1 MIRTFADRIGLDPW
15 DIEPKSLREF
25 VEANE
30 SEPMSRYRVG
40 SPCRF
45 IRRLDLFVHVIVPEM
60 VVERHPLWACYLR
73 TTSPRWGKAWR
84 GWGDVK

>member
-1 MIRTFADRIGLDPW
+1 MIRTLADRVGLDPW
-15 DIEPKSLREF
+15 DIDPKSLRDF
-25 VEANE
+25 VETHE
-30 SEPMSRYRVG
+30 SAPMSRYRVG

-45 IRRLDLFVHVIVPEM
+45 IRRLDLFVHVVVPEM